1 MKRSIQISALII
13 LTFLVVF
20 PQAAVS
26 EVKITLK
33 NGRDIIADSCSDS
46 KDRIVCL
53 KMGGTFEVEKKDILD
68 LRSITVTHEKISESP
83 LPEPVPVEEDRKEAS
98 KSTAGT
104 KDTAKPGEGVLIR
117 GANPEQEK
125 RLDQINQRKL
135 ELKVEREKLS
145 KDREQLNQD
154 VKNMGTIYKQEQFN
168 EITKRI
174 SDVEERIK
182 GFNEE
187 VKKLNA
193 EEAGII
199 EELNKVK

>member
-1 MKRSIQISALII
+1 MKQSPIFALSIFTL
-13 LTFLVVF
+13 LVVF
-20 PQAAVS
+20 PPSAFS
-26 EVKITLK
+26 EVKISLR
-33 NGRDIIADSCSDS
+33 NGREIMADSCRDS
-46 KDRIVCL
+46 KDRIVCM

-83 LPEPVPVEEDRKEAS
+83 LPEPVPVEEGQKEAG

-104 KDTAKPGEGVLIR
+104 KDTAKPDEGVLIR

-125 RLDQINQRKL
+125 RLDQIKQRKL

-154 VKNMGTIYKQEQFN
+154 VKNMGMIYKQEQFD

-174 SDVEERIK
+174 SDVEDRIK

-199 EELNKVK
+199 EELNKGK